1 MKSNFS
7 VCFITELRNSCHFKP
22 SWCTLLNFLLPVL
35 HTLSKEALAHKR
47 VFFPVELW
55 TWEESRATDNEN
67 FPSLA
72 LHPLHMKRNCPLWK
86 FSIYLFLFFFFF
98 CHGWIILWL
107 QMEPSA
113 GKEALMC
120 PRIYCRIPSAFSVFF
135 FSSLF
140 VVDHNSSWEDK
151 ILNECWID
159 IVRFWNQQNLE
170 QNKEEN
176 RRIIKDGKDTKI
188 I

>member
-1 MKSNFS
+1 MLYFCLLEFTRVTLKKELNITWVTLTKELNMKSNFS

-135 FSSLF
+135 FL
-140 VVDHNSSWEDK
+140 
-151 ILNECWID
+151 LY
-159 IVRFWNQQNLE
+159 L
-170 QNKEEN
+170 
-176 RRIIKDGKDTKI
+176 
-188 I
+188 